1 MASMIRGVRTSI
13 ALALAVAIL
22 TPASALAD
30 EASNTASNDTND
42 DVIETVVTQQKDDEV
57 ALGEQ
62 GDDQEPMLDSDTA
75 DAENAD
81 NPVVDPT
88 QDCELGDEDDL
99 DAGAEEPHDGITVS
113 DDSMPQTQAAES
125 TEPVEDEPTETAEEE
140 EADVPTGHFEKPG
153 DGYTYYRDET
163 GKLAKWSRTIDGKLY
178 YFDGAGRMF
187 TGWLTWN
194 DDKTR
199 SYFDPTKGGAAA
211 TGFKKDGGATYY
223 LSPKSY
229 RTVRWSQDIE
239 GSRYYFDG
247 TGRMATGWLAWND
260 DKTRSYF
267 DPTKGGAAATGFKKD
282 GGATYYLSPK
292 SYRTVRWFQT
302 INGNEYYFSGACKM
316 ATGIVTWA
324 KDGSAALFG
333 SNGAKVTS
341 GWATMGDNR
350 YYARN
355 GSLVRYR
362 QKIDNE
368 EYYFYSSYAM
378 HKGWIK
384 WPKTGT
390 WSYYDTKTG
399 IKDESLENKWL
410 LVMQDHIAQ
419 VAEHFASHDAHGYS
433 QPNRGAGGSEA
444 IELKDGTQVTISKA
458 DVDCSEMVRQ
468 CVNAVLGY
476 NVIKY
481 MDTRCEDSLLR
492 AKGFVRMAFNANS
505 VQRGDVLWRYGH
517 TAVALGDN
525 KQAEAFCD
533 ENHDIYG
540 PIRGDNNGAE
550 VAVNPLRTTGYW
562 TYIYRFL

>member
-1 MASMIRGVRTSI
+1 MIRGVRTSI

-223 LSPKSY
+223 LNPKSY
-229 RTVRWSQDIE
+229 RTVRWSQ
-239 GSRYYFDG
+239 
-247 TGRMATGWLAWND
+247 
-260 DKTRSYF
+260 
-267 DPTKGGAAATGFKKD
+267 
-282 GGATYYLSPK
+282 
-292 SYRTVRWFQT
+292 T
-302 INGNEYYFSGACKM
+302 INGKEYYFNGACKM

-324 KDGSAALFG
+324 RDGSTALFG

-341 GWATMGDNR
+341 GWATMGGNR

-390 WSYYDTKTG
+390 WSYYDIKTG

-562 TYIYRFL
+562 TYIYRFV